1 MGYMNTGFFGKSARK
16 IRGDNSFFGRTG
28 LFKRTADIFISFTAL
43 VFLLPILIGVAL
55 AVKLTSSG
63 NIFYLDERVGA
74 DGKTF
79 SMFKFRSMYDD
90 SGALLKQR
98 LETCEQSREEWAK
111 YQKLKNDPR
120 ITPVGFFLRKSS
132 IDELPQFLNV
142 LLGSMSIVGQRPIK
156 PAQKDLYGDA
166 SFNAYIKARP
176 GITGPWQVGG
186 RNSVSFEQRINLET
200 DYMRNW
206 SLWLDLKI
214 LLKTVPTVLFP
225 RGAL

>member
-1 MGYMNTGFFGKSARK
+1 MGYMNTGFIGKSARK
-16 IRGDNSFFGRTG
+16 IRGDNSFLGRTG
-28 LFKRTADIFISFTAL
+28 AFKRAIDILISFIAF
-43 VFLLPILIGVAL
+43 VFLLPIFIGVAL

-63 NIFYLDERVGA
+63 NILYLDKRVGA
-74 DGKTF
+74 NGKTF
-79 SMFKFRSMYDD
+79 SMFKFRSMYND
-90 SGALLKQR
+90 SGALLKDR
-98 LETCEQSREEWAK
+98 LETCAKSREEWAK

-142 LLGSMSIVGQRPIK
+142 LLGTMSIVGQRPIK
-156 PAQKDLYGDA
+156 PAQKSLYGDA
-166 SFNAYIKARP
+166 SFKAYIQARP

-186 RNSVSFEQRINLET
+186 RNSVTFEQRIKLET

-225 RGAL
+225 KGAL